1 MSAIRIEHIYHP
13 KQIKIMKALKVK
25 WKGINPFITLPEVGD
40 KYSFLSYGS
49 SDERL
54 GSGTVEVTVVETTTI
69 TLKVLTN
76 EPVEDFVGLSYDV
89 KIEDMGKTKLPLYT
103 TDGVATGMSVEV
115 SEYVEPEVTEPEQ
128 QGEGGEDNSGDNGG
142 TESNNTEGSDNTG
155 DNTETQTKELQGNRE
170 EEQQNG

>member
-1 MSAIRIEHIYHP
+1 
-13 KQIKIMKALKVK
+13 MKALKVK
-25 WKGINPFITLPEVGD
+25 WKGINPFIKLPEVGD
-40 KYSFLSYGS
+40 KYSFVSYGS
-49 SDERL
+49 EGERL
-54 GSGTVEVTVVETTTI
+54 ASGTVEVTVVGTTTI
-69 TLKVLTN
+69 TLEVLTN

-128 QGEGGEDNSGDNGG
+128 QGEGGDDNGG
-142 TESNNTEGSDNTG
+142 TESNNTETNDTEGGENVGENTG
-155 DNTETQTKELQGNRE
+155 DNTETQTDEPQGNGE

>member
-1 MSAIRIEHIYHP
+1 
-13 KQIKIMKALKVK
+13 MKALKVK

-40 KYSFLSYGS
+40 KYSFVSYGS
-49 SDERL
+49 EGERL

-115 SEYVEPEVTEPEQ
+115 SEYVEPELTEPEQ
-128 QGEGGEDNSGDNGG
+128 QGEGGDDNSGS
-142 TESNNTEGSDNTG
+142 ESNNTETNDNIGENTG
-155 DNTETQTKELQGNRE
+155 DNTETQTKEPQDNGGG
-170 EEQQNG
+170 EEQNNG